1 MDQVSAASIAKALD
15 ALHLRYQF
23 IAQNL
28 ANAADPAYR
37 PVRVDFEEALKEA
50 ASKGVDEVRRLE
62 PGVTTARGS
71 ALANGV
77 RIDLEIAAASQTS
90 SRYST
95 LADLLT
101 RRMTLEH
108 AVLSEGGAR

>member
-1 MDQVSAASIAKALD
+1 MDQLSAALTAKSLD

-28 ANAADPAYR
+28 ANAADPSYR
-37 PVRVDFEEALKEA
+37 PVSVEFEA
-50 ASKGVDEVRRLE
+50 ALRAAAAKDLAAVQALE
-62 PGVTTARGS
+62 PQVRAAPQGLLS
-71 ALANGV
+71 SGV
-77 RIDLEIAAASQTS
+77 RIDLEIAAASQTA

-108 AVLSEGGAR
+108 AALSEGAQR